1 MSRSI
6 KQKIGTERNKLY
18 RYNLIAEYY
27 QEIHDRFKGYIT
39 VTKIHK
45 DFIYPKFGISK
56 QTLYTIINT
65 NIKGDMKKLEEFE
78 KAQYSLF

>member
-1 MSRSI
+1 MCKAI

-27 QEIHDRFKGYIT
+27 QEIYDQFKGYIT
-39 VTKIHK
+39 MTKIHS

-56 QTLYTIINT
+56 QTLYTVLNT
-65 NIKGDMKKLEEFE
+65 NIKGDLKKLDEFE
-78 KAQYSLF
+78 KSQLSLF